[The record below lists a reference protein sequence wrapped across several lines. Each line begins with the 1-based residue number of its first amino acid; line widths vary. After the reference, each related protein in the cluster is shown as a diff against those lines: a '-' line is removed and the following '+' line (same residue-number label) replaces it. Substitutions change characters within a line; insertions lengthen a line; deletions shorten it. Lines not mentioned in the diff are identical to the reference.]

1 MANTFANTQLVTYE
15 SLDLLQP
22 NLVFGGSINNDYSKE
37 FGQEGRKVGSSI
49 SIRLPQQFIGRY
61 GTAVNIENIA
71 DRTIPLTLTTQFGVD
86 FEVTSADLKLNV
98 DDVRNRYIKKAMVR
112 IANQIDRDCF
122 TLAALTCPNIV
133 GTPGTRFSSE
143 DVVRDATV
151 KLDENDSPM
160 DDQRY
165 IIVNSRMEQD
175 ITKATKLQFNDQGE
189 LGKQYKRG
197 RMGTALGYNWAMSQV
212 TPRLVSGTLAG
223 TPIVSGGSQTGASL
237 LVSGFPAGAT
247 INAGDNFTIAGVF
260 LTETVSYISTG
271 DLQQFK
277 VTANATANGSGV
289 VTLSIYPAITP
300 TGQVQNVSNAPANGA
315 ALVFAAPPSTTYST
329 GIAYHRDA
337 FTLAFARLDEP
348 AGVESAT
355 TTTDPET
362 GVSIRCVYFW
372 NGMTDQWIYRFD
384 CLYGVGALY
393 PQTACLLAA
402 S

>member
-98 DDVRNRYIKKAMVR
+98 DDVRNRYIKKAMIR

-165 IIVNSRMEQD
+165 IIVNSVAWSR
-175 ITKATKLQFNDQGE
+175 TSR
-189 LGKQYKRG
+189 KQPSSNLTIR
-197 RMGTALGYNWAMSQV
+197 
-212 TPRLVSGTLAG
+212 
-223 TPIVSGGSQTGASL
+223 AS
-237 LVSGFPAGAT
+237 SA
-247 INAGDNFTIAGVF
+247 N
-260 LTETVSYISTG
+260 ST
-271 DLQQFK
+271 
-277 VTANATANGSGV
+277 S
-289 VTLSIYPAITP
+289 
-300 TGQVQNVSNAPANGA
+300 GA
-315 ALVFAAPPSTTYST
+315 AWEQ
-329 GIAYHRDA
+329 R
-337 FTLAFARLDEP
+337 
-348 AGVESAT
+348 SAT
-355 TTTDPET
+355 TGP
-362 GVSIRCVYFW
+362 
-372 NGMTDQWIYRFD
+372 
-384 CLYGVGALY
+384 
-393 PQTACLLAA
+393 
-402 S
+402 